1 MMESFVHVLDIR
13 VRHNVAGSKA
23 KRLVD
28 RYHFSSRYVNL
39 NYGFDLKQGF
49 IWEVTKTYVYIY
61 IAMGFLDTHI
71 LINLLPINILSI
83 IRDEFLFMT

>member
-49 IWEVTKTYVYIY
+49 IWEVTKTYVYICMLWDFWIHTY
-61 IAMGFLDTHI
+61 LLTSCL
-71 LINLLPINILSI
+71 LISYQLYEMS
-83 IRDEFLFMT
+83 FCS